1 MSLRGR
7 RGVCLTGLAVPTAN
21 LWLTF
26 RCRSARR
33 QAEGQRKKE
42 EGRMRPE
49 DVTTKA
55 KPETCKSAQA
65 RAQGTRPEETRG
77 NQRPR
82 DAMAGRAPSATLSR
96 SMSSFCGLRC
106 LRSVIFDAALPLA
119 DLANVRWRHALAFRS
134 GIPHSTTG
142 RQPKDAIP
150 SSVCSGTD
158 GYTKSA

>member
-77 NQRPR
+77 LETPWPGARPR
-82 DAMAGRAPSATLSR
+82 RPSAV
-96 SMSSFCGLRC
+96 RC
-106 LRSVIFDAALPLA
+106 LLSAACDAC
-119 DLANVRWRHALAFRS
+119 DL
-134 GIPHSTTG
+134 
-142 RQPKDAIP
+142 
-150 SSVCSGTD
+150 
-158 GYTKSA
+158 